1 MTAIDEILSSI
12 SEIQQSR
19 SRFQLEKFVVGQH
32 DTVEMQYLQVCL
44 EINELITSMELAK
57 LEIRKTSIFIDRLKE
72 SSDEIDHIE
81 AEKLQ
86 ISLRQKALSMY
97 GAQRELEILIDIYN
111 SFSHKYTRQEIE
123 DAQPEYWEKR
133 LFRQAGLQAIG
144 QGYVDMAQ
152 LDAVKQIGKLETFLE
167 NYELPTLGGKEIE

>member
-1 MTAIDEILSSI
+1 MTAIDEILASI

-57 LEIRKTSIFIDRLKE
+57 LDIRKTSIFIDRLRE
-72 SSDEIDHIE
+72 SADEIDHIE

-86 ISLRQKALSMY
+86 ISLRQRALSMY

-123 DAQPEYWEKR
+123 DAQPEYWQQR
-133 LFRQAGLQAIG
+133 LFRQAGLQAVG
-144 QGYVDMAQ
+144 QGFVDMAQ
-152 LDAVKQIGKLETFLE
+152 LDAIKQIDGLELFLSK
-167 NYELPTLGGKEIE
+167 YDLPALGGKEIE

>member
-1 MTAIDEILSSI
+1 MTVIDEILANI

-57 LEIRKTSIFIDRLKE
+57 LDIRKTSILIDRLKE

-86 ISLRQKALSMY
+86 ISLRQRALLMY
-97 GAQRELEILIDIYN
+97 GAQRELEILLDIYN
-111 SFSHKYTRQEIE
+111 AFSHKYTRQEIE
-123 DAQPEYWEKR
+123 DAQPEYWQQR
-133 LFRQAGLQAIG
+133 LFRQAGLQAVG

-152 LDAVKQIGKLETFLE
+152 LDAIKQIDGLEAFLSK
-167 NYELPTLGGKEIE
+167 YDLPTLGGKEIE